1 MPDSRAT
8 ATGEADMA
16 GGHRASAQL
25 YDPNTS
31 TFTDTPAML
40 IPRSYHTAALLNDGR
55 VLMAGGWGQNW
66 IQVSWGEIYD
76 PVSGTFQ
83 ELPRSPW

>member
-1 MPDSRAT
+1 
-8 ATGEADMA
+8 
-16 GGHRASAQL
+16 
-25 YDPNTS
+25 
-31 TFTDTPAML
+31 ML